1 VTDIASDGFIFKQ
14 DPVTGCVTNGQVSII
29 GNGAF
34 NLYDVEFGF
43 SNCTGQAANLNGS
56 SFVGIGTLDNTVTPE
71 LLAIFATG
79 DVAGILVSMVMI
91 EDRLPPT
98 PPPPPP
104 PPP

>member
-1 VTDIASDGFIFKQ
+1 VTDIASDGIIFKQ

-104 PPP
+104 